1 MFTSAIFLQSLDN
14 CEKGHPVTVA
24 ATATNKPLNRFN
36 NITVCKQLIC
46 SFYGDYKN
54 YCNFVTLCLDDDN
67 RVVLQPITGCPD
79 CQGDYINASYIKV
92 G

>member
-1 MFTSAIFLQSLDN
+1 MVI
-14 CEKGHPVTVA
+14 
-24 ATATNKPLNRFN
+24 
-36 NITVCKQLIC
+36 I
-46 SFYGDYKN
+46 KN
-54 YCNFVTLCLDDDN
+54 YYNYVTLYLDDDN